1 MEDSLLSK
9 PGNYKSL
16 VAYQKAEAI
25 YEITYYFCNKYLT
38 KGDRTIDQMIQAARS
53 GKQNIAEGSAA
64 ASTSSKTEIF
74 LKNVAKASLKEL
86 LEDYKDYLNTR
97 NLKIWEKG
105 SAEFEDMRKKGAEHS
120 DAGYF
125 MNIAKN
131 SSDETIAN
139 MAIIL
144 LNQTDYLMFRLLE
157 RLSKDFL
164 ENGGFAERMKRMRME
179 SKKENASAPTKDSG
193 VNPSASNASKG
204 PNAHNATMEQKHF
217 IGEVEESKAD
227 NSALA
232 VTDGVSQPPQVNP
245 NIARF
250 RRHKTTL
257 TADEYIA
264 GILRSDTNIL
274 GQAITMVESVR
285 PEHHAIA
292 QKIIEGCLPHS
303 GKSIR
308 IGITGVPGAGKSTF
322 IEALGVKIC
331 DLNHK
336 LAVLAVDPS
345 SERSGGSILGDKT
358 RMENLTSHP
367 NAFVRPSPS
376 AGSLGGVARKT
387 RETIIL
393 CEAAGFDTIF
403 VETVGVG
410 QSETAVHSMVDFF
423 LLLLVTGA
431 GDDLQ
436 GIKRG
441 IMEMA
446 DAIAI
451 TKADGENITRAD
463 LAKTQY
469 QNALHLFPMP
479 KSRWT
484 PVATTCSSLTGA
496 GIMNIWELITKYV
509 AHTNANGFFDYNRNE
524 QAKYWLYETINESIR
539 NSFYQNEKIMECLP
553 NYEQMVLDNK
563 ISSFAAAHELLAKY
577 FEK

>member
-53 GKQNIAEGSAA
+53 GKQNIAESSAA
-64 ASTSSKTEIF
+64 SSTSSKTEIF

-97 NLKIWEKG
+97 ELKIWEKG
-105 SAEFEDMRKKGAEHS
+105 STEFESMRKLGAEHN
-120 DAGYF
+120 DAKFF
-125 MNIAKN
+125 MDIAKK

-144 LNQTDYLMFRLLE
+144 LNQTDYLLFRLLE
-157 RLSKDFL
+157 RLSSDFL
-164 ENGGFAERMKRMRME
+164 NNGGFAERMRRMRTE
-179 SKKENASAPTKDSG
+179 EKRKVDGNTKDLK
-193 VNPSASNASKG
+193 ASKDFKAISDS
-204 PNAHNATMEQKHF
+204 PATNKHF

-264 GILRSDTNIL
+264 GILRSDPNIL

-285 PEHHAIA
+285 PEHQAIA

-451 TKADGENITRAD
+451 TKADGENITRAQ
-463 LAKTQY
+463 LASTQY

-484 PVATTCSSLTGA
+484 PIATTCSSLTGA
-496 GIMNIWELITKYV
+496 GIMDIWELITKYV
-509 AHTNANGFFDYNRNE
+509 AHTNANGYFDYNRNE
-524 QAKYWLYETINESIR
+524 QAKYWLYETINEAIK
-539 NSFYQNEKIMECLP
+539 NSFYQNEKIIESLP
-553 NYEQMVLDNK
+553 DYERKVLDNK
-563 ISSFAAAHELLAKY
+563 ISSFVAAHELLAKY

>member
-1 MEDSLLSK
+1 MDDSLLAK

-16 VAYQKAEAI
+16 VAYQKAEVI
-25 YEITYYFCNKYLT
+25 YEITYYFCSKYLQ

-53 GKQNIAEGSAA
+53 GKQNIVEGSAA
-64 ASTSSKTEIF
+64 SSTSSKTEIF
-74 LKNVAKASLKEL
+74 LINVAKASLKEL
-86 LEDYKDYLNTR
+86 LEDYIDYLNTR
-97 NLKIWEKG
+97 NLSIWAKG
-105 SAEFEDMRKKGAEHS
+105 SAEYESMRKIGAEHNNADYVMALAQS
-120 DAGYF
+120 TPPEF
-125 MNIAKN
+125 
-131 SSDETIAN
+131 IAN
-139 MAIIL
+139 LAIIL
-144 LNQTDYLMFRLLE
+144 LNQTDYLLFRLLD

-164 ENGGFAERMKRMRME
+164 ENGGFAERMKRMRTE
-179 SKKENASAPTKDSG
+179 EKRKVDGNTKHLKASNDFKAIS
-193 VNPSASNASKG
+193 VNP
-204 PNAHNATMEQKHF
+204 ATTKHF
-217 IGEVEESKAD
+217 RGEVEESKAD

-232 VTDGVSQPPQVNP
+232 VTDGVVQPPQVNP

-264 GILRSDTNIL
+264 GILRSDPNIL

-285 PEHHAIA
+285 PEHQAIA

-393 CEAAGFDTIF
+393 CEAAGYDTIF

-451 TKADGENITRAD
+451 TKADGENITRAQ
-463 LAKTQY
+463 LASTQY

-484 PVATTCSSLTGA
+484 PIATTCSSLTGA
-496 GIMNIWELITKYV
+496 GIMDIWELITKYV
-509 AHTNANGFFDYNRNE
+509 AHTNANGYFDYNRNE

-539 NSFYQNEKIMECLP
+539 NSFYQNEKIIESLP
-553 NYEQMVLDNK
+553 DYEKKVLDNK
-563 ISSFAAAHELLAKY
+563 ISSFVAAHELLAKY

>member
-1 MEDSLLSK
+1 MDDSLLAK

-16 VAYQKAEAI
+16 VAYQKAEVI
-25 YEITYYFCNKYLT
+25 YEVTYYFCSKYLQ

-53 GKQNIAEGSAA
+53 GKQNIVEGSAA
-64 ASTSSKTEIF
+64 SSTSSKTEIF
-74 LKNVAKASLKEL
+74 LINVAKASLKEL
-86 LEDYKDYLNTR
+86 LEDYIDYLNTR
-97 NLKIWEKG
+97 NLSIWAKG
-105 SAEFEDMRKKGAEHS
+105 SAEYESMRKNGSEHNNAE
-120 DAGYF
+120 YF
-125 MNIAKN
+125 MAIAQSN
-131 SSDETIAN
+131 PPEFIAN

-144 LNQTDYLMFRLLE
+144 LNQTDYLLFRLLD

-164 ENGGFAERMKRMRME
+164 ENGGFAERMKRMRTE
-179 SKKENASAPTKDSG
+179 EKRKVDGNTKDLKDSKDFK
-193 VNPSASNASKG
+193 VASDNP
-204 PNAHNATMEQKHF
+204 ATNKRF

-232 VTDGVSQPPQVNP
+232 VTDGVVQPPQVNP

-250 RRHKTTL
+250 RRHKAQH
-257 TADEYIA
+257 TAEEYIA
-264 GILRSDTNIL
+264 GILRSDINIL

-285 PEHHAIA
+285 PEHQAIA

-451 TKADGENITRAD
+451 TKADGENITRAQ
-463 LAKTQY
+463 LASTQY

-484 PVATTCSSLTGA
+484 PIATTCSALSGA
-496 GIMNIWELITKYV
+496 GIMDIWEMITKYV

-524 QAKYWLYETINESIR
+524 QAKYWLYETINEAIK
-539 NSFYQNEKIMECLP
+539 NSFYQNEKIIESLP
-553 NYEQMVLDNK
+553 DYERKVLDNK
-563 ISSFAAAHELLAKY
+563 ISSFVAAHELLAKY